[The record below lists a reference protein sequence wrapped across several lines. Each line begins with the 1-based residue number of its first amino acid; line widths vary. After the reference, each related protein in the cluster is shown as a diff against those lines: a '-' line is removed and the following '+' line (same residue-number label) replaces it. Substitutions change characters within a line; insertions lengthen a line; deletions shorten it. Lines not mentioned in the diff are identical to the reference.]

1 MENRRRTFVVV
12 LFIVSLYFVT
22 WILLFVVNRR
32 MEIEKKRSW
41 EWLTGVDTNKFVITI
56 SLRTAIFFPIQQL
69 LILHLFWCC
78 AINRIRYGSSHHK
91 RNLWQK

>member
-32 MEIEKKRSW
+32 MKIEKKTVMRV
-41 EWLTGVDTNKFVITI
+41 T
-56 SLRTAIFFPIQQL
+56 
-69 LILHLFWCC
+69 
-78 AINRIRYGSSHHK
+78 
-91 RNLWQK
+91 